1 MQDNAAS
8 PLAPPS
14 PLPKR
19 RNSVLRLYDAPLYRD
34 WAFWNSVGWG
44 LIAGISIPTTPPTE
58 PTSLP
63 LWLDTLLAI
72 LTFVAVLGVIP
83 AWLRLV
89 IRRWRWSKHQ
99 QSPRYDVP
107 ASPARA
113 AHETVAAPPLEAPGP
128 QAPPGVALG
137 SATEPPTQST
147 ASARLSDSPRPSS
160 PSSSPATPGRAASD
174 KKDGVDRPEGIE
186 RSVVPSELLANARI
200 ALPHPVARAVR
211 ALQQA
216 HTPKEKYEALL
227 DAAETLAITVSVTA
241 AALLQGRIESRSGN
255 EGHEQGLGQNNLSA
269 LRKAYLGRG
278 VMFGTW
284 TTWLDRLRPL
294 AADHPDLVFG
304 LHHALQDMPDDLGIA
319 GHLNVL
325 REERNRAAHG
335 NKPKSQPE
343 SALRVAECTYHLE
356 RALVRAQFLK
366 SIPWLF
372 TVSCVYQPRLRT
384 FDVVAEDAMGDHPD
398 FERRTFTWDRPVGN
412 ELFYLLGPEGPVSL
426 SPFVANLFC
435 SQCRQMEVCYA
446 YKVGKGD
453 GSAIFKSFGRGHEIS
468 APEIGDEIRSLPEQG

>member
-8 PLAPPS
+8 RLAPPS

-19 RNSVLRLYDAPLYRD
+19 RNSVFRLYDAPLYRD
-34 WAFWNSVGWG
+34 WAFWNTAGWG

-58 PTSLP
+58 PTPLS

-72 LTFVAVLGVIP
+72 VIFVAVLGVIP

-89 IRRWRWSKHQ
+89 IRRWRWSRHQ

-107 ASPARA
+107 ASPARTA
-113 AHETVAAPPLEAPGP
+113 QETVAAPPLGPPPP
-128 QAPPGVALG
+128 QASPGMALG
-137 SATEPPTQST
+137 SATAPSARST
-147 ASARLSDSPRPSS
+147 AC
-160 PSSSPATPGRAASD
+160 
-174 KKDGVDRPEGIE
+174 RPESVE
-186 RSVVPSELLANARI
+186 RSVVPAELLADARN

-216 HTPKEKYEALL
+216 YTPKEKYEALL
-227 DAAETLAITVSVTA
+227 DAAETLAITVSLTA
-241 AALLQGRIESRSGN
+241 AALLQGRIESRSGS
-255 EGHEQGLGQNNLSA
+255 EGHGQGLGQNNLSA

-294 AADHPDLVFG
+294 AADHPDLVIG
-304 LHHALQDMPDDLGIA
+304 LHHALKDTPDDAGIV
-319 GHLNVL
+319 GHLDVL

-343 SALRVAECTYHLE
+343 SALRVAECTHHLE
-356 RALVRAQFLK
+356 HALAKAQFLK
-366 SIPWLF
+366 NLSWLF

-412 ELFYLLGPEGPVSL
+412 ELFYLLGPGGPVSL

-453 GSAIFKSFGRGHEIS
+453 GSAIFKSFGRGHEIV
-468 APEIGDEIRSLPEQG
+468 APGMGDEIRSLPDQG

>member
-34 WAFWNSVGWG
+34 VAFWNTVGWG

-58 PTSLP
+58 PNLP
-63 LWLDTLLAI
+63 TLWLDTLLAI
-72 LTFVAVLGVIP
+72 VIVVTTLGLIP

-89 IRRWRWSKHQ
+89 IRRWRWSRQ
-99 QSPRYDVP
+99 RQSPRYDVP
-107 ASPARA
+107 ASLAHA
-113 AHETVAAPPLEAPGP
+113 AQEAVVALPLEPQGPPLEPQGPSASPGSP
-128 QAPPGVALG
+128 ASSPTVDSSSTTAPPA
-137 SATEPPTQST
+137 QST
-147 ASARLSDSPRPSS
+147 TSEQRA
-160 PSSSPATPGRAASD
+160 PA
-174 KKDGVDRPEGIE
+174 
-186 RSVVPSELLANARI
+186 ELLGDARNT
-200 ALPHPVARAVR
+200 LPHPVARAVR

-216 HTPKEKYEALL
+216 YTPKEKYEALL

-241 AALLQGRIESRSGN
+241 AALLQGQVEGRSGGQ
-255 EGHEQGLGQNNLSA
+255 EHGPGLGQHNLSV
-269 LRKAYLGRG
+269 LRKAYLTKG

-284 TTWLDRLRPL
+284 TTWLDKLQPL
-294 AADHPDLVFG
+294 AVGHPDLVVG
-304 LHHALQDMPDDLGIA
+304 LHQALQGTPDDPGIV
-319 GHLNVL
+319 GHLNAL

-343 SALRVAECTYHLE
+343 SALRVAECTHHLE
-356 RALVRAQFLK
+356 RALTKAQFLK
-366 SIPWLF
+366 DIPWLF
-372 TVSCVYQPRLRT
+372 TVSCAYQPRSGT

-398 FERRTFTWDRPVGN
+398 FERQTFTWARPVGN

-435 SQCRQMEVCYA
+435 AQCRQMEVCYA
-446 YKVGKGD
+446 YKVSKGN
-453 GSAIFKSFGRGHEIS
+453 GAAMFKSFGRGHEIV
-468 APEIGDEIRSLPEQG
+468 AAEMGDEIRSLPDQG

>member
-8 PLAPPS
+8 SLAPPS

-19 RNSVLRLYDAPLYRD
+19 RNAVLRLYDAPLYRD
-34 WAFWNSVGWG
+34 GAFWNTVGWG

-58 PTSLP
+58 PNLP
-63 LWLDTLLAI
+63 TLWLDTLLAI
-72 LTFVAVLGVIP
+72 VIMVATLGIIP

-89 IRRWRWSKHQ
+89 IRRWRWSR

-107 ASPARA
+107 ASPAHA
-113 AHETVAAPPLEAPGP
+113 AQEAVVAPPLEPPGAQASPGAQAPVGA
-128 QAPPGVALG
+128 QAPPAVALSSTTAP
-137 SATEPPTQST
+137 SAQS
-147 ASARLSDSPRPSS
+147 
-160 PSSSPATPGRAASD
+160 AAS
-174 KKDGVDRPEGIE
+174 VRRAPA
-186 RSVVPSELLANARI
+186 ELLADARN

-216 HTPKEKYEALL
+216 YTPKEKYEALL

-241 AALLQGRIESRSGN
+241 AALLQGQVESRSGSQ
-255 EGHEQGLGQNNLSA
+255 EYGQGLGQYNLSA
-269 LRKAYLGRG
+269 LRKAYLAKG

-284 TTWLDRLRPL
+284 TTWLDKLRPL
-294 AADHPDLVFG
+294 AADHPDLVVG
-304 LHHALQDMPDDLGIA
+304 LHQALQDTPDDPGIV
-319 GHLNVL
+319 GHLNAL

-343 SALRVAECTYHLE
+343 SALRVAECTHHLE
-356 RALVRAQFLK
+356 RALTKAQFLK
-366 SIPWLF
+366 DIPWLF
-372 TVSCVYQPRLRT
+372 TVSCVYQPRSRT

-398 FERRTFTWDRPVGN
+398 FERRTFTWARPVGN

-446 YKVGKGD
+446 YKVSKGS
-453 GSAIFKSFGRGHEIS
+453 GAAIFKSFGRGHEI
-468 APEIGDEIRSLPEQG
+468 AAAEMGDEIRSLPDQG

>member
-1 MQDNAAS
+1 MQDNTAS

-34 WAFWNSVGWG
+34 WAFWNTAGWG
-44 LIAGISIPTTPPTE
+44 LIAGISIPTTPSTE
-58 PTSLP
+58 PSPLP
-63 LWLDTLLAI
+63 PWLDTLLAI
-72 LTFVAVLGVIP
+72 VIIVATLGVIP
-83 AWLRLV
+83 VWLRLV
-89 IRRWRWSKHQ
+89 IRRWRWRRRR
-99 QSPRYDVP
+99 QSPLYDVP
-107 ASPARA
+107 A
-113 AHETVAAPPLEAPGP
+113 
-128 QAPPGVALG
+128 
-137 SATEPPTQST
+137 
-147 ASARLSDSPRPSS
+147 ASARPSDSPRPSS
-160 PSSSPATPGRAASD
+160 PSSSPATPHWAGSD
-174 KKDGVDRPEGIE
+174 RTDGVDHVESIE
-186 RSVVPSELLANARI
+186 RSVAPSELLADARS

-216 HTPKEKYEALL
+216 YTPKEKYEALL

-241 AALLQGRIESRSGN
+241 AALLHGRVESSSGGQELWQGIGRR
-255 EGHEQGLGQNNLSA
+255 NLSV

-284 TTWLDRLRPL
+284 TTWLDKLRAL
-294 AADHPDLVFG
+294 AADHPDLVVG
-304 LHHALQDMPDDLGIA
+304 LHHALQDTPDDPGIV
-319 GHLNVL
+319 GHLNAL

-343 SALRVAECTYHLE
+343 SALRVAECTHHFE
-356 RALVRAQFLK
+356 RAVAKAQFLK

-372 TVSCVYQPRLRT
+372 TVSCVYQPRTRT

-398 FERRTFTWDRPVGN
+398 FERRTFTWARPVGN

-435 SQCRQMEVCYA
+435 SQCQQMEVCYA
-446 YKVGKGD
+446 YKVDKSSGT
-453 GSAIFKSFGRGHEIS
+453 AIFKSFGRGHEIV
-468 APEIGDEIRSLPEQG
+468 APTIGDDIRALPDQG